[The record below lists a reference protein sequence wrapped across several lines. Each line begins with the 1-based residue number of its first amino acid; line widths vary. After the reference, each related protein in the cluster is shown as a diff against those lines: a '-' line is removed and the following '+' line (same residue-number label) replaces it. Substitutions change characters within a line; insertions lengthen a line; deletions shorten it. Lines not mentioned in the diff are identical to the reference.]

1 MRKKLTNNILI
12 GISLFVLL
20 LLYPFILVL
29 SYIGEL
35 ANEFKR

>member
-20 LLYPFILVL
+20 MLYPFILML

-35 ANEFKR
+35 INGYKW